1 LTDAAEYTRRI
12 KEALEKINTKFYLS
26 ESEDG
31 LRMYSPKFKAIL
43 ENIKNEDN
51 EGLHLLYSQFRNIE
65 GVEIIK

>member
-51 EGLHLLYSQFRNIE
+51 EGLIFYTVSSGTSRASR
-65 GVEIIK
+65 

>member
-43 ENIKNEDN
+43 KITKTTRDSIFYTVSS
-51 EGLHLLYSQFRNIE
+51 GTSRASR
-65 GVEIIK
+65 